1 MNNIA
6 IKEHFTMLHFDAFP
20 ILFIGNNDTSQV
32 VIGSFICENDDDNT
46 LKYFHSI
53 VSTTLASKFLKR
65 KMSYLDVLKAAS
77 FISIVTKDYNDNI
90 LNIEEKKYSEINKS
104 YLPLSFSFCPEI
116 ENKTN
121 TEAVQY

>member
-1 MNNIA
+1 
-6 IKEHFTMLHFDAFP
+6 
-20 ILFIGNNDTSQV
+20 
-32 VIGSFICENDDDNT
+32 
-46 LKYFHSI
+46 
-53 VSTTLASKFLKR
+53 
-65 KMSYLDVLKAAS
+65 MSYLDVLKAAS

>member
-6 IKEHFTMLHFDAFP
+6 IKEHFTMLHFDEFP
-20 ILFIGNNDTSQV
+20 ILFIGKNDTSQV
-32 VIGSFICENDDDNT
+32 VIGSFICENDDKNT

-53 VSTTLASKFLKR
+53 VNTTLATKFLKR

-116 ENKTN
+116 ENQMNK
-121 TEAVQY
+121 EAV